1 MLLKD
6 ITIGLGITGS
16 FCNFEKL
23 ENIIKELIQEGAK
36 IVPITSYIV
45 KKEKNRFTTSKEF
58 IEKIEKL
65 TSNKVIDSISK
76 AEPIGPKKLVDIMVI
91 LPCTGNTIAKLA
103 NGISDTPILMA
114 TKSHLRN
121 NKSVVIGISTND
133 GLSREC

>member
-36 IVPITSYIV
+36 IVPITSYSV

-58 IEKIEKL
+58 SRYYGY
-65 TSNKVIDSISK
+65 TSLYWQYNCKTCEFSIRHSCFNGYKKSSK
-76 AEPIGPKKLVDIMVI
+76 KQR
-91 LPCTGNTIAKLA
+91 
-103 NGISDTPILMA
+103 ISSYRYIH
-114 TKSHLRN
+114 K
-121 NKSVVIGISTND
+121 
-133 GLSREC
+133 